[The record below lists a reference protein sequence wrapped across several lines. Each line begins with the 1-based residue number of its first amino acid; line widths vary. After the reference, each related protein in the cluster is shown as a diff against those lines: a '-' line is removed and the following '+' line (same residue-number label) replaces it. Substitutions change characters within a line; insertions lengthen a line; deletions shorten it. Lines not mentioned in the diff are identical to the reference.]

1 VRSNVVSPGRRER
14 GSLGRPGRIRR
25 QLAAR
30 FDKPRETAI
39 GDLVTDVRGLAT
51 GRLGTPDD
59 VARAIALAMSPLSA
73 HVTGAEWAIDGGAL
87 REV

>member
-1 VRSNVVSPGRRER
+1 VRLNVVSPRADANAA
-14 GSLGRPGRIRR
+14 LGRPGRIRR

-59 VARAIALAMSPLSA
+59 VARAIALVMSPLSA
-73 HVTGAEWAIDGGAL
+73 QVTGAEWAIDGGAL